1 MKQAQGFAPVLVSII
16 SFTQVAMKMSCLHEH
31 LRSIVITSE
40 TCNVCFTRRI
50 GQSGDGINI
59 ERADRKKVYMEVSIE
74 ELNCMQR
81 MNIMDLKREEL
92 ANAED
97 IVIDTQKS
105 VESRIRSFIEQTKNP
120 FAQNVEIYDIYV
132 DDGWPGANFRHPGM
146 QNMLEMVYARTA
158 DAAGSFL
165 FPIVPHLRSGKRF

>member
-1 MKQAQGFAPVLVSII
+1 
-16 SFTQVAMKMSCLHEH
+16 
-31 LRSIVITSE
+31 
-40 TCNVCFTRRI
+40 
-50 GQSGDGINI
+50 
-59 ERADRKKVYMEVSIE
+59 MEVSIE

-132 DDGWPGANFRHPGM
+132 DDGWPGANFRRPGM
-146 QNMLEMVYARTA
+146 QNMLEMVYAQTA

-165 FPIVPHLRSGKRF
+165 FPIVPHLRRGKRF